1 MKGSLRTILSL
12 LAVLAGGY
20 VDAGTLR
27 VPGDAATIQHAIDLA
42 QIGDVVEV
50 GPGVWPEAIDLRG
63 KSILLRGRDGA
74 ETTIIDAKDRGESV
88 VRCMSGEGPG
98 TVLEGL
104 TLTGGTGH
112 EGLHGSSTAIGGGL
126 LAIGASPTIR
136 DCIFKSNTVSRN
148 GGGAYCG
155 KGGNVRFERCRFEGN
170 AAEKG
175 AGLLCVGSTPVLD
188 RCIFTDNT
196 ARYSGG
202 GLYAA
207 KGSSPVVRECQ
218 FVRNQASFQGGGV
231 CSLDSA
237 GELLG
242 GVFERNR
249 AGSHGGAVYLGFRT
263 TMLAAACQ
271 FVSPTDTIDGTTA
284 IARRDLRRGA
294 CDLSE
299 AVTVLAEEHDCVAAG
314 GQYRGDGTRCP
325 SPSESQLARR
335 RGDLDRDGRVS
346 RRDLAIMMLLWR

>member
-1 MKGSLRTILSL
+1 MKRSLRTILGL

-27 VPGDAATIQHAIDLA
+27 VPGDATSIQHAIDLA

-50 GPGVWPEAIDLRG
+50 GPGVWHEAIDLRG
-63 KSILLRGRDGA
+63 KSILLRGCDGA
-74 ETTIIDAKDRGESV
+74 ETTIIDATDHGESV

-98 TVLEGL
+98 TVIERL

-112 EGLHGSSTAIGGGL
+112 EGLYGSGTSIGGGL
-126 LAIGASPTIR
+126 LAIGASPTVR
-136 DCIFKSNTVSRN
+136 DCVFKSNSVSRN

-155 KGGNVRFERCRFEGN
+155 KGGNVRFERCRFEAN
-170 AAEKG
+170 TAEKG
-175 AGLLCVGSTPVLD
+175 AGILCVGSTPVLD
-188 RCIFTDNT
+188 RCVFQDNT

-207 KGSSPVVRECQ
+207 KGSSPIMRECQ
-218 FVRNQASFQGGGV
+218 FIRNQASFQGGGV

-237 GELLG
+237 GEVLG
-242 GVFERNR
+242 GIFERNR

-263 TMLAAACQ
+263 TLQAAACQ
-271 FVSPTDTIDGTTA
+271 FVSPTDTIDGTST
-284 IARRDLRRGA
+284 IARSNLRRGA

-299 AVTVLAEEHDCVAAG
+299 DVTVLAEEYDCVSAG
-314 GQYRGDGTRCP
+314 GEYRGDGTRCP
-325 SPSESQLARR
+325 SPSKDQLARR
-335 RGDLDRDGRVS
+335 RGDLNRDGRVS